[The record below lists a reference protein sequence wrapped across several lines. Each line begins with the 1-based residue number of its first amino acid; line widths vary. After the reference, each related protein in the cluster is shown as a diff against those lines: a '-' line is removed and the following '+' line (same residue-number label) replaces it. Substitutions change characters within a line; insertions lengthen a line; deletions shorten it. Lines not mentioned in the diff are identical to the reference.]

1 LMAPDAK
8 DIGVLD
14 VVLDPHFAANHQIFF
29 TFYDYINGTNSNTWV
44 ARGQLD
50 EANLALIGAKVIFR
64 AQPAMPSKRLGGKTG
79 GRITAYAARKDGLSI
94 RKRGVC
100 GKASTAPVVATS

>member
-1 LMAPDAK
+1 MAPDAK

-14 VVLDPHFAANHQIFF
+14 VALDPHFASSHQIFF

-50 EANLALIGAKVIFR
+50 EAKLALIGAKVIFR
-64 AQPAMPSKRLGGKTG
+64 AQPAMPSSRLGGRAT
-79 GRITAYAARKDGLSI
+79 RQSM
-94 RKRGVC
+94 RGKFGILGNVE
-100 GKASTAPVVATS
+100 SATYRVIKGV